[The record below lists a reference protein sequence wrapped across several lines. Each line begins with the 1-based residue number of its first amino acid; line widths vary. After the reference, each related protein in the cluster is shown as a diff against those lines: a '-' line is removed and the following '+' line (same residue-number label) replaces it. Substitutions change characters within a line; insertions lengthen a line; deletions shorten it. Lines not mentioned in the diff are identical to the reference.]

1 MKRFISSEGV
11 LRLWHGSNQ
20 PVLKPDRSMCTHNG
34 DFGKYIFYTGDR
46 EDIAL
51 DRAQA
56 KSLNGYRGKPV
67 VTQYT
72 CDTKGLT
79 ILQFEKADVDWILAI
94 ADGREG
100 ISPPEAD
107 IVIGPIADGKDIN
120 NALLRFSFI
129 RNVRE
134 AKLNIFE
141 RGRYSNGYKELLNA
155 ELTNSLPS
163 NDEMP
168 FAYYHELFL
177 RNNVF
182 EAYCSFLGDNV
193 SGREMEKLFTDAGIY
208 DYLFRH
214 CRKYKKKDPYE
225 TAFVIADKFR
235 KKIPEHLMIKRPEV
249 MPVNDFE
256 W

>member
-34 DFGKYIFYTGDR
+34 DFGKYTFYTGDR

-79 ILQFEKADVDWILAI
+79 ILQFEKADIDWILAI

-100 ISPPEAD
+100 ISPPGAD

-155 ELTNSLPS
+155 ELMDLLNEVGTVKDGIQYAFCTDNAIERLIPFGYKEY
-163 NDEMP
+163 DEKGHVKKTETCKDRSRETVVP
-168 FAYYHELFL
+168 LKAKTFIIQKPKH
-177 RNNVF
+177 RTKINVKPKDK
-182 EAYCSFLGDNV
+182 G
-193 SGREMEKLFTDAGIY
+193 GRE
-208 DYLFRH
+208 
-214 CRKYKKKDPYE
+214 
-225 TAFVIADKFR
+225 
-235 KKIPEHLMIKRPEV
+235 
-249 MPVNDFE
+249 
-256 W
+256 

>member
-1 MKRFISSEGV
+1 MRENKYLEGNTYDAMLSLMTSIIAV
-11 LRLWHGSNQ
+11 ILH
-20 PVLKPDRSMCTHNG
+20 LKNG
-34 DFGKYIFYTGDR
+34 IKI
-46 EDIAL
+46 
-51 DRAQA
+51 
-56 KSLNGYRGKPV
+56 
-67 VTQYT
+67 
-72 CDTKGLT
+72 
-79 ILQFEKADVDWILAI
+79 
-94 ADGREG
+94 
-100 ISPPEAD
+100 PEAMKMIHNSEKYKFLRIPESGEIMEGQYWVYMD
-107 IVIGPIADGKDIN
+107 ICNEYGITP
-120 NALLRFSFI
+120 
-129 RNVRE
+129 
-134 AKLNIFE
+134 
-141 RGRYSNGYKELLNA
+141 A
-155 ELTNSLPS
+155 EPS

-208 DYLFRH
+208 DYLFKH

-235 KKIPEHLMIKRPEV
+235 KKIPKHLMIKRPEV